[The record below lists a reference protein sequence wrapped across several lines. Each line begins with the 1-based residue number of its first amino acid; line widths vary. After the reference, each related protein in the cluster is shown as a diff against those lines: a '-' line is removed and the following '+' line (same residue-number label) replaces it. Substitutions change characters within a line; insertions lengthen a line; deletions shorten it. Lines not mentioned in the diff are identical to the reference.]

1 MPVKDATNKPSGR
14 RPPASQKP
22 IGGSLASAKL
32 TSGGVGKASE
42 KRKSEFVEEDVDM
55 VQRPTKKVKQDAGK
69 GLDRTK
75 RVAGHQKGEMKVN
88 MSRKE
93 IQEEEDEDEQGIEE
107 DESLE
112 SDGWDGIPDN
122 TDLTQS
128 KKSLFQDSEGEES
141 DSSEDED
148 ENEGGELI
156 EGYQIQDLELSDE
169 EDIEKDDDVDDS
181 EGSDEDSD
189 APVTAKNMEK
199 RSKALE

>member
-1 MPVKDATNKPSGR
+1 
-14 RPPASQKP
+14 
-22 IGGSLASAKL
+22 
-32 TSGGVGKASE
+32 
-42 KRKSEFVEEDVDM
+42 M

-156 EGYQIQDLELSDE
+156 EVSHGPDFLR
-169 EDIEKDDDVDDS
+169 
-181 EGSDEDSD
+181 
-189 APVTAKNMEK
+189 ATC
-199 RSKALE
+199 